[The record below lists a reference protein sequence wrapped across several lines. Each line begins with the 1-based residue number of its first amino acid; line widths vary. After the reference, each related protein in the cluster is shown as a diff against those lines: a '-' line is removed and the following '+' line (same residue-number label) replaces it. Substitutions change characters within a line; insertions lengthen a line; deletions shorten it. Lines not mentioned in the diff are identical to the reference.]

1 MTPDDSGAV
10 PAHLDPAS
18 DVVAAAE
25 LFKAL
30 ASPLRV
36 QLLLHLD
43 QPLTV
48 TQLVRAVGA
57 TQPLIS
63 QHLRVLRTSGLVRV
77 TRRGREAY
85 YVAADEHVGHVV
97 QDAVAHAAEPSAG
110 EHPPEISHP

>member
-1 MTPDDSGAV
+1 MTTGDSGAV
-10 PAHLDPAS
+10 PAHLNPSS

-25 LFKAL
+25 LFRAL

-36 QLLLHLD
+36 QLLLQLD

-48 TQLVRAVGA
+48 SQLVASVGA

-63 QHLRVLRTSGLVRV
+63 QHLRALRTAGLVTV

-85 YVAADEHVGHVV
+85 YVTADEHVGHVV
-97 QDAVAHAAEPSAG
+97 HDAVAHAGEPSEG
-110 EHPPEISHP
+110 EVPPPPSRP